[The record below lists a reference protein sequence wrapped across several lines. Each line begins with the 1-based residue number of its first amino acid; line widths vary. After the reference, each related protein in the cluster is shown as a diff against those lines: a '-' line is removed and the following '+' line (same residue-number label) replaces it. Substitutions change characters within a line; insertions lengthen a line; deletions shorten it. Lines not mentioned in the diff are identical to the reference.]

1 MPAFGIVSSDENAA
15 QTSDDRFAEK
25 LRGFGPIGIAA
36 IVVILAANLIT
47 VPLSAVLVIA
57 WVGMS
62 RTPWRDIGFV
72 RVKNWAGIVA
82 VGVAIG
88 VAFKLLLKI
97 VVMPLLGADPI
108 NHTYH
113 YLVGN
118 PAALP
123 AILATVIVAG
133 GFCEET
139 VFRGYM
145 FERLGKLMG
154 NGPVVKIVSVVVT
167 TALFAL
173 GHFRD
178 QGFSGVEQAVITGSV
193 FGTIYAV
200 TGRIWML
207 MIAHAAFDI
216 AAIAI
221 IYWNLE
227 GELAHLIFK

>member
-1 MPAFGIVSSDENAA
+1 MHNDESKLPDN
-15 QTSDDRFAEK
+15 RFPEK
-25 LRGFGPIGIAA
+25 LRGFGPVGIAA
-36 IVVILAANLIT
+36 MVVILAANLIF
-47 VPLSAVLVIA
+47 VPLSAILVMA
-57 WVGMS
+57 WVGLS

-72 RVKNWAGIVA
+72 HGKNWVGIVA
-82 VGVAIG
+82 AGITFG
-88 VAFKLLLKI
+88 IAFKLLLKI
-97 VVMPLLGADPI
+97 VVMQLLGTDPI

-118 PAALP
+118 PAGLP
-123 AILATVIVAG
+123 AILAAVIVGG

-145 FERLGKLMG
+145 FERVGKLMG
-154 NGPVVKIVSVVVT
+154 NGTVVKIISVMLT
-167 TALFAL
+167 TALFAAA
-173 GHFRD
+173 HFRD
-178 QGFSGVEQAVITGSV
+178 QGLPGVEQALITGGV
-193 FGTIYAV
+193 FGTIFAV

-207 MIAHAAFDI
+207 MIAHATFDI